1 MLTARRL
8 MRHRSF
14 RIGLVL
20 LLIVVLAAVLAPW
33 ITNGKPNATSVRM
46 RFQPPGL
53 EHLFGT
59 DNFGRDLWTR
69 VLYGAQVSLWIG
81 LTVAVLSA
89 ILGAIIG
96 IAAAWYRRFD
106 TLLMR
111 VMDALMAFPAILL
124 AIGISAALGPIFPW
138 SSLP

>member
-1 MLTARRL
+1 MPDIGKSPVVLTARRL

-59 DNFGRDLWTR
+59 DNFGRDLWIR

-111 VMDALMAFPAILL
+111 VMDA
-124 AIGISAALGPIFPW
+124 
-138 SSLP
+138 